1 MKYLLTSLVCCLFMS
16 LVAQANTWT
25 AQPTPLQVSHQ
36 WVLEKNALSTL
47 EPQPSTNSDSSDTT
61 SDSPWLLF
69 PRHQANLFQHQN
81 QLNPEYGLLV
91 EFLPERNEA
100 RLYKNLINPD
110 ELSPWF
116 YHTTTNQNARRLS
129 GWKDSNLMF
138 VYIQNV

>member
-1 MKYLLTSLVCCLFMS
+1 MKYLLVSLVCCFFMS
-16 LVAQANTWT
+16 VLAQAGTWT
-25 AQPTPLQVSHQ
+25 ADTSREQTSHQ
-36 WVLEKNALSTL
+36 WVID
-47 EPQPSTNSDSSDTT
+47 QGSDSNTNPSDPVNSHS
-61 SDSPWLLF
+61 SDNHSDLPWQLF
-69 PRHQANLFQHQN
+69 PRHQAHLFQHQN

-129 GWKDSNLMF
+129 GWKDSNLMY
-138 VYIQNV
+138 VYTQSI